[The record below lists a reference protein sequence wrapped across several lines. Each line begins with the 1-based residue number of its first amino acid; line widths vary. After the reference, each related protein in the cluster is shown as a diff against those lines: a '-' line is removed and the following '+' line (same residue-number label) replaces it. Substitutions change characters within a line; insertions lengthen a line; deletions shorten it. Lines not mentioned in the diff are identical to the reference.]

1 VATHFAAGKN
11 SVSIRVIRGL
21 PFCILS
27 CVFVLIRGHPAAEG
41 SHLRSKSIPVL
52 EALNRLFSVHLPFKN
67 SLKPLF
73 LKPVDTNGYR
83 VLFLRKKDNE
93 YAQRAEDFIRSHYP
107 QATIFSG
114 HRKDR
119 LPPEVINWKGD
130 LMISF
135 ISSWI
140 YPATLLENARYA
152 AINFHPGSPEYPGTG
167 CTNFAVYHGAK
178 EYGITCHH
186 MKAAVDSGHI
196 IQVKRFPVADDD
208 TVYSV
213 TQRCYH
219 LIEESFYE
227 IMQLVLNGEPLPVT
241 NEAWKRKPYT
251 RKQLDDLCHIRP
263 DMSPEEVERRIK
275 ATTYKT
281 PWAFTKIGDHI
292 FKLLAEHNT

>member
-1 VATHFAAGKN
+1 M
-11 SVSIRVIRGL
+11 
-21 PFCILS
+21 
-27 CVFVLIRGHPAAEG
+27 
-41 SHLRSKSIPVL
+41 
-52 EALNRLFSVHLPFKN
+52 
-67 SLKPLF
+67 
-73 LKPVDTNGYR
+73 KPVDTNGYR

-93 YAQRAEDFIRSHYP
+93 YASRAEEFIRAHFP

-114 HRKDR
+114 SRKDK
-119 LPPEVINWKGD
+119 LPPEVLNWKGE
-130 LMISF
+130 LLISF

-140 YPATLLENARYA
+140 YPASLLESASVA

-167 CTNFAVYHGAK
+167 CTNFAIYNDEK

-186 MKAAVDSGHI
+186 MKAAVDSGNI
-196 IQVKRFPVADDD
+196 IQVKRFPIHPED

-213 TQRCYH
+213 TQHCYH

-227 IMQLVLNGEPLPVT
+227 MMDRVLKGEPFPVT

-263 DMSPEEVERRIK
+263 DMAPEEVDRRIR

-292 FKLLAEHNT
+292 FKLIAEHIS